1 MWGIIF
7 SCAGYVGEY
16 VFLWAEESFVRDYMY
31 DVSVGVLYWYISV
44 VFGILMEVGD
54 VELGLGLLY
63 SIFTH
68 LYGIHMD

>member
-7 SCAGYVGEY
+7 SCAGYVGGY
-16 VFLWAEESFVRDYMY
+16 VFLWAEESFVRDSMY
-31 DVSVGVLYWYISV
+31 DVSVGVFYWYISV

-54 VELGLGLLY
+54 VELGLGFLY
-63 SIFTH
+63 SVFTH